1 LSKHWIPFISWSM
14 FKSHDPHKPDILEVQ
29 VAEPELFT
37 TTYSINARVYQ
48 KDIDGSWIE
57 RILPVKN
64 HESFNSQLLKEWEE
78 AFHKGWIRLN
88 GHLQIKT
95 WLDTSKKHKDR
106 MIRRFRLI
114 VLD

>member
-1 LSKHWIPFISWSM
+1 M
-14 FKSHDPHKPDILEVQ
+14 FKSHDSNKPDILEVQ
-29 VAEPELFT
+29 VAETELFT

-48 KDIDGSWIE
+48 KDIDGSWNE
-57 RILPVKN
+57 KILPVKN

-78 AFHKGWIRLN
+78 SFHKGWIRLN

-95 WLDTSKKHKDR
+95 WLETSKKHKDR